1 MVFHVLNRGVGRMR
15 LFDKPQDYQAF
26 EGILEETLEKRPLRL
41 CAYCLMPNHWH
52 LIAWPEQDGQLA
64 AFMQR
69 LTTTH
74 VRRWQEHRGRVGY
87 GHLYQS
93 RYKSFPVETD
103 EYFYQVV
110 RYVERNAL
118 RAQLVTLAQEWR
130 WGSLWRYAHGSAQQ
144 RGLMGLMAEW
154 PLARPS
160 DWLKL
165 VNEPQTDAEVEAIRR
180 AVLRGQPFGSTAW
193 VQQTARRL
201 VLDSTLRAPH
211 RPTKE
216 ETRTH
221 AL

>member
-1 MVFHVLNRGVGRMR
+1 MR
-15 LFDKPQDYQAF
+15 LFDKPGDYQAF
-26 EGILEETLEKRPLRL
+26 EDILEETLEKRPLRL

-52 LIAWPEQDGQLA
+52 LVAWPEEDGQLA

-103 EYFYQVV
+103 DYFYQVV

-118 RAQLVTLAQEWR
+118 RAQLVAAAEEWR
-130 WGSLWRYAHGSAQQ
+130 WCSLWRQTQGSAQQ
-144 RGLMGLMAEW
+144 TALVAAW
-154 PLARPS
+154 PLPRPS
-160 DWLKL
+160 DWRKL
-165 VNEPQTDAEVEAIRR
+165 VNEPQTEAELEAIRR
-180 AVLRGQPFGSTAW
+180 AVRRGQPFGSTNW

-201 VLDSTLRAPH
+201 GLESTLRAPH
-211 RPTKE
+211 RPSRARSKASNDPP
-216 ETRTH
+216 
-221 AL
+221 ALLR